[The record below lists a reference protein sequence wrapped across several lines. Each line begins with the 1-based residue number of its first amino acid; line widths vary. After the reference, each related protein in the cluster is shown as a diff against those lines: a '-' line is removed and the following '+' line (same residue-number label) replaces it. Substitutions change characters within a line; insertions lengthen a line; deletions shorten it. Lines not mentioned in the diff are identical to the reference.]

1 MIYTVCLKCQNRPSH
16 INMFFYAHGVSKK
29 LYFVGFGC
37 YMKFKMRLVKPYVIL
52 LKHLIRMFTY

>member
-1 MIYTVCLKCQNRPSH
+1 MIYTECLKCQNRPSH
-16 INMFFYAHGVSKK
+16 INMFFYACVSKK